1 QADVDGN
8 EADAD
13 AAIALKEDAA
23 NKSNDGTLVDNS
35 ATDFPTE
42 QAVKTYV
49 DTQVAAAADDDITGA
64 SLDAPTNVL
73 TISEG
78 ATDVTVNLSDLDD
91 TAAIAAVQAD
101 VDGNEADADA
111 AIALKEDAANK
122 STDGTLAGN
131 SDTDFPTE
139 QAVKTYVDTQV
150 AA

>member
-1 QADVDGN
+1 M
-8 EADAD
+8 
-13 AAIALKEDAA
+13 
-23 NKSNDGTLVDNS
+23 VDNS

-101 VDGNEADADA
+101 VDGNEEWSQTFGDIEDDRGRDVIPFGTGY
-111 AIALKEDAANK
+111 AIVGSFE
-122 STDGTLAGN
+122 TPGGN
-131 SDTDFPTE
+131 PPITSDL
-139 QAVKTYVDTQV
+139 YL
-150 AA
+150 